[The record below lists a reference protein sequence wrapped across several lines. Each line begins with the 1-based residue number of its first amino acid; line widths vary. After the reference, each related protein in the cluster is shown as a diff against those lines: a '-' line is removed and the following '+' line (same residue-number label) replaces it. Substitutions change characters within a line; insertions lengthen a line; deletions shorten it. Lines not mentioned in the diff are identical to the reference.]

1 MKTTVYKVRRSFLS
15 EEEFLTPRNAFERSL
30 RSCSAPIEVEIPEY
44 LEPKEDIEGRVM
56 VTYDGSRYL
65 LEEVLGINR
74 FGQPALIFED
84 QQFSAPRS
92 ITLPVVV

>member
-1 MKTTVYKVRRSFLS
+1 MKTTVYKVKRSFLS
-15 EEEFLTPRNAFERSL
+15 EEEYVTRRQAFERGW
-30 RSCSAPIEVEIPEY
+30 RSCTPVEVDIPERFKPIED
-44 LEPKEDIEGRVM
+44 LEGRVM

-92 ITLPVVV
+92 ITLTVSE